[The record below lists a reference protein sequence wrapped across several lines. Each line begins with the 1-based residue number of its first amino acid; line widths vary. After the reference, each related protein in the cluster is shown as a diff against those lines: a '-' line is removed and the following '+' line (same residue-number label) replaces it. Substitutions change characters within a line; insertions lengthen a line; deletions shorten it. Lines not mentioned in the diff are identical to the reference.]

1 MEEVRV
7 PIERIDVA
15 TGEVTG
21 TGSAVMRGVTL
32 DDYQTASGAELKL
45 RPGEMFAI
53 VTTVRDED
61 P

>member
-15 TGEVTG
+15 TNQVTG
-21 TGSAVMRGVTL
+21 IGTAVMRGVTL

-45 RPGEMFAI
+45 RPGEMFVV
-53 VTTVRDED
+53 VTTARGDD
-61 P
+61 S